1 LFGNLPFVG
10 QNNQLN
16 VNFFAGLVTGGV
28 LTIAGIIALIA
39 GLVMLIV
46 DRRRIARNKTT

>member
-1 LFGNLPFVG
+1 VSPHVG

-16 VNFFAGLVTGGV
+16 VNFFAGLVVGV
-28 LTIAGIIALIA
+28 LSIAGIIALIA
-39 GLVMLIV
+39 GLVFVIL